1 MVGEE
6 LAERLQTFMS
16 KAELA
21 ELLAWIA
28 TRQHLTYEDLQEYLK
43 LL

>member
-1 MVGEE
+1 MDRFE
-6 LAERLQTFMS
+6 LAERLQSFMS

-28 TRQHLTYEDLQEYLK
+28 TRQHLSYEDLQEYLK
-43 LL
+43 ML

>member
-1 MVGEE
+1 MSREE
-6 LAERLQTFMS
+6 LAEHLQSFMS